1 MAAQSNKKS
10 NSSIAKLIEA
20 GKEEAQ
26 NVQEIKSV
34 AASEKTEAPE
44 TGVGK
49 EVPVQIIEEP
59 EIVEQEDSKTPKAQE
74 RRGLSMLLV
83 KREVK
88 DSEAVKIPREL
99 HRELKMLASMSGV
112 NMMQMLGNL
121 IENFFEENQ
130 KEIMTY
136 KKRYLNGTLG
146 KK

>member
-10 NSSIAKLIEA
+10 SSSIAKLIEA

-34 AASEKTEAPE
+34 AASEQTEVPE
-44 TGVGK
+44 TGVIK